1 MESGFLDDMGSFR
14 IEHGEKNRLNYFPL
28 AAENGVMAS
37 ITPELKGDLKRD
49 QNSFVLPPASEEDLR
64 SGMAGRNFWCRFEN
78 VKTRQR
84 PANNVFIGGI
94 YARGR
99 EVHSGSR
106 TAVA

>member
-49 QNSFVLPPASEEDLR
+49 KTVLCCRRPVKRICVPAWRGEIFGADLKT
-64 SGMAGRNFWCRFEN
+64 ANCGRQQE
-78 VKTRQR
+78 
-84 PANNVFIGGI
+84 
-94 YARGR
+94 
-99 EVHSGSR
+99 
-106 TAVA
+106 

>member
-1 MESGFLDDMGSFR
+1 MESRFLDDMGSFR

-64 SGMAGRNFWCRFEN
+64 SGMAGRLQLSVSGGGFLRRNSPIL
-78 VKTRQR
+78 
-84 PANNVFIGGI
+84 PA
-94 YARGR
+94 
-99 EVHSGSR
+99 
-106 TAVA
+106 

>member
-78 VKTRQR
+78 GELWSAAGMSAAQIAEEFT
-84 PANNVFIGGI
+84 
-94 YARGR
+94 
-99 EVHSGSR
+99 
-106 TAVA
+106 VA

>member
-1 MESGFLDDMGSFR
+1 MGSGFLDDMGSFR

-64 SGMAGRNFWCRFEN
+64 SG
-78 VKTRQR
+78 
-84 PANNVFIGGI
+84 GI

-99 EVHSGSR
+99 EVHSGSGA
-106 TAVA
+106 AVA